1 MDHLQAKEI
10 TCKHCH
16 EVFPS
21 KGKYDYHFRRIHQ
34 KEVTIHSQNQ
44 EEISIPRLENEKFA
58 CICNKGYHVRQSLRR
73 HQKKCQQ
80 WKDHEIDHDMNS
92 DSEISIQGNIYI
104 HYILINI

>member
-1 MDHLQAKEI
+1 MDNLQAKEI

-44 EEISIPRLENEKFA
+44 EEFSIARSDNEKFL
-58 CICNKGYHVRQSLRR
+58 CICGKGYHVRQSLRR
-73 HQKKCQQ
+73 HQKRCQQ
-80 WKDHEIDHDMNS
+80 WKDHQVSQEAGS
-92 DSEISIQGNIYI
+92 DSEMSIEGNIY
-104 HYILINI
+104 